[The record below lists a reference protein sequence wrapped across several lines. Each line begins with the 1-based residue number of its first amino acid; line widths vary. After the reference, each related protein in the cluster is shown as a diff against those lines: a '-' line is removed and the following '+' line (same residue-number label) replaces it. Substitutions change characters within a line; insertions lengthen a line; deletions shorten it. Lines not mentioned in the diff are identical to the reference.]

1 MIDPM
6 LAFIYGSASLI
17 FVLVILFLWWVLLD
31 YINERR
37 KKIKQAMEIRTMI
50 DECWKF
56 RYINLCDLEGD
67 K

>member
-31 YINERR
+31 YIDERR
-37 KKIKQAMEIRTMI
+37 KKTKQAMEIRTMI
-50 DECWKF
+50 DECSKF
-56 RYINLCDLEGD
+56 RYINLCDLECD